1 MKKGLL
7 TLAAMAFAAA
17 SMTAASYTVFDSSS
31 MKGDWTAQGTGFATT
46 VTVDGN
52 KFVISTDK
60 GSSTT
65 ALRNPGTGAICM
77 ESVQEFILY
86 HPEREFLT

>member
-46 VTVDGN
+46 VTW
-52 KFVISTDK
+52 
-60 GSSTT
+60 
-65 ALRNPGTGAICM
+65 
-77 ESVQEFILY
+77 
-86 HPEREFLT
+86 